1 MKHVIRSLLA
11 ALALALTAAPA
22 SASPAEVARALPGAQ
37 SVGQAPYR
45 VLTFHVFDAELWAER
60 AAFSWERPFALS
72 LTYQR
77 SIPARAIVNR
87 TITEMTQRGA
97 GTAQSLEPL
106 RTRLET
112 CFADVRPGDRITGV
126 STGQNTARFYYNGA
140 RRCDVEWTGFRRDF
154 FGIWLD
160 ARGSQRALSTQ
171 LRGGA

>member
-1 MKHVIRSLLA
+1 MLTIRSILA
-11 ALALALTAAPA
+11 TLALALTASPA
-22 SASPAEVARALPGAQ
+22 LASPVEVARAMPEAQ
-37 SVGQAPYR
+37 RVGQAPYR
-45 VLTFHVFDAELWAER
+45 VLGFHVFDAELWAER
-60 AAFSWERPFALS
+60 AAFSWERPFAVS

-97 GTAQSLEPL
+97 GTAETLEPL
-106 RTRLET
+106 RARLET

-126 STGQNTARFYYNGA
+126 STGPNTARFYYNGT
-140 RRCDVEWTGFRRDF
+140 RRCEVEWAGFRRDF

-160 ARGSQRALSTQ
+160 ARGSQRALSQQ

>member
-1 MKHVIRSLLA
+1 MRTIRSILA
-11 ALALALTAAPA
+11 TLALALTASPA
-22 SASPAEVARALPGAQ
+22 LASPAEVARALPEAQ
-37 SVGQAPYR
+37 RVGQAPYR
-45 VLTFHVFDAELWAER
+45 VLGFHVFDAELWAER
-60 AAFSWERPFALS
+60 AAFSWERPFAVS

-97 GTAQSLEPL
+97 GTPQSLEPL
-106 RTRLET
+106 RARLQN

-126 STGQNTARFYYNGA
+126 STGPNTARFYYNGA
-140 RRCDVEWTGFRRDF
+140 RRCEVEWTGFRRDF

-160 ARGSQRALSTQ
+160 ARGSQRALSQQ

>member
-1 MKHVIRSLLA
+1 MRTIRRFLA
-11 ALALALTAAPA
+11 ALTFTLTAAPA
-22 SASPAEVARALPGAQ
+22 LANPSEVARALPEAQ
-37 SVGQAPYR
+37 RVGQAPYR
-45 VLTFHVFDAELWAER
+45 VLTFHVFDAELWAEG

-97 GTAQSLEPL
+97 GTTQSLEPL
-106 RTRLET
+106 RARLQN
-112 CFADVRPGDRITGV
+112 CFADVRAGDRITGV
-126 STGQNTARFYYNGA
+126 STGPNTARFYYNGA
-140 RRCDVEWTGFRRDF
+140 RRCEVEWTGFRRDF

-160 ARGSQRALSTQ
+160 ARGSQRALSEQ

>member
-1 MKHVIRSLLA
+1 MRIIQSTLA
-11 ALALALTAAPA
+11 ALAALIIT
-22 SASPAEVARALPGAQ
+22 ASPALARPLEVARALPEAQ

-45 VLTFHVFDAELWAER
+45 VLAFHVFDAELWADR
-60 AAFSWERPFALS
+60 AAFSWDRPFALS

-77 SIPARAIVNR
+77 SIPARAIINR

-97 GTAQSLEPL
+97 GTPQSLEPL
-106 RTRLET
+106 RASLEN

-126 STGQNTARFYYNGA
+126 STGPSTARFYYNGV
-140 RRCDVEWTGFRRDF
+140 RRCEVEWTGFRRDF

-160 ARGSQRALSTQ
+160 ARGSQRAMSAQ